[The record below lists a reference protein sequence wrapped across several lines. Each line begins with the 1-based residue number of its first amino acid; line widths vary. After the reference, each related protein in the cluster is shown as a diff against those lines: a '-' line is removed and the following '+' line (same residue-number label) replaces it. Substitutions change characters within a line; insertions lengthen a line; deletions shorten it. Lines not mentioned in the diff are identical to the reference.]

1 MGVLRV
7 FGEFRSFAED
17 MKKEFAGYNRETLQQ
32 DTFAGITVAAVAL
45 PLALAFG
52 VGCGADASSGLI
64 TAIISAFVIC
74 TLSGASFQISGPTG
88 AMTAILMPLSIKYGM
103 QGIFAAGAIAG
114 AILLTAGLLRMGK
127 LVYYLPAPVISGFT
141 SGIAVIIAL
150 GQMENLFGVK
160 SEGSETIE
168 RFLSIFSGSFSPNYA
183 ALFVGL
189 FVILTMIY
197 WPKKLADR
205 IPGSLAAVLIATIG
219 AFVLRLPVDVVGSI
233 PRALV
238 HDSRLTLGILFS
250 SSMDEILMPATSI
263 AALGM
268 IESLLCGVAAGR
280 MKGEKLNGD
289 RELIAQGIGN
299 IILPFLGGV
308 PATAAIARSSV
319 AIKSG
324 GRTRLTG
331 IIQGVVLLLSMFL
344 IAPLMSRI
352 PLSALSGV
360 LIVTAWRMNEWQS
373 IRYIFKHKFKS
384 GAAKFLIT
392 LSVTVIF
399 DLTIAIAAGVLFAMV
414 AFVSSVSDL
423 EVSVSEVNPDRLKG
437 RIIPDKHTQVIY
449 VTGPVF
455 FGAIDRFET
464 GIKQACGEVIILSMR
479 GVPYIDTSGV
489 QALMEFCLEK
499 EREGVS
505 IFFAA
510 LQPKVKRM
518 IDRAGI
524 TELLGAD
531 AFYSNALDAIG
542 MADAKKNPLPNRQT
556 CGG

>member
-1 MGVLRV
+1 M
-7 FGEFRSFAED
+7 FGEVKCFAAD
-17 MKKEFAGYNRETLQQ
+17 IKKEFAGYNREALQQ

-64 TAIISAFVIC
+64 SAIISAFVIC

-88 AMTAILMPLSIKYGM
+88 AMTAILMPLSIKYGI

-114 AILLTAGLLRMGK
+114 LILLIAGLLRMGK

-141 SGIAVIIAL
+141 SGIAVVIAL
-150 GQMENLFGVK
+150 GQMENLFGVQ
-160 SEGSETIE
+160 SEGSETLE
-168 RFLSIFSGSFSPNYA
+168 RFLNIFSGTFSPNYA
-183 ALFVGL
+183 ALLIGI
-189 FVILTMIY
+189 FVILLMVY

-205 IPGSLAAVLIATIG
+205 IPGSLAAVLIATVV
-219 AFVLRLPVDVVGSI
+219 AFILRLPVDTVGNI
-233 PRALV
+233 PRALI
-238 HDSRLTLGILFS
+238 HDSRLTLSLLFE

-280 MKGEKLNGD
+280 MKGERLNGD

-299 IILPFLGGV
+299 ILLPFLGGV

-331 IIQGVVLLLSMFL
+331 IIQGIVLLLSMFL

-352 PLSALSGV
+352 PLSALAGV
-360 LIVTAWRMNEWQS
+360 LIVTAWRMNEWSS
-373 IRYIFKHKFKS
+373 IRYIFRHKFKT

-392 LSVTVIF
+392 LSVTVMF

-414 AFVSSVSDL
+414 TFVSSVSDL
-423 EVSVSEVNPDRLKG
+423 EISVSEVNPDRLGG
-437 RIIPDKHTQVIY
+437 RVTPDRHTQVIY

-464 GIKQACGEVIILSMR
+464 GIKQASAEVIIFSMR
-479 GVPYIDTSGV
+479 GVPYIDTSGI

-499 EREGVS
+499 EREGVTVL
-505 IFFAA
+505 FAA
-510 LQPKVKRM
+510 LQPKVKKM
-518 IDRAGI
+518 LDRAGI
-524 TELLGAD
+524 TDMLGAD

-542 MADAKKNPLPNRQT
+542 VANSRSAAHSTQ
-556 CGG
+556 CGA

>member
-1 MGVLRV
+1 MFVALK
-7 FGEFRSFAED
+7 SFADD
-17 MKKEFAGYNRETLQQ
+17 MRKEFAGYDRGALQQ
-32 DTFAGITVAAVAL
+32 DTFAGVTVAAVAL

-64 TAIISAFVIC
+64 SAIISAFVIC

-88 AMTAILMPLSIKYGM
+88 AMTAILMPLSIKYGI

-114 AILLTAGLLRMGK
+114 VILLTAGLLRMGK

-150 GQMENLFGVK
+150 GQMENFFGVQ
-160 SEGSETIE
+160 SSGSKTLE
-168 RFLSIFSGSFSPNYA
+168 RFFSIFADGFSPNYA
-183 ALFVGL
+183 ALFIGL
-189 FVILTMIY
+189 FVILTMAL
-197 WPKKLADR
+197 WPKKFAER
-205 IPGSLAAVLIATIG
+205 VPGSLAAVLMATVV
-219 AFVLRLPVDVVGSI
+219 AFILGLNVDIVGNI
-233 PRALV
+233 PRALI
-238 HDSRLTLGILFS
+238 HDSRLTLSAHLS
-250 SSMDEILMPATSI
+250 SSMDEMLVPATSI

-299 IILPFLGGV
+299 ILLPFLGGV

-331 IIQGVVLLLSMFL
+331 IIQGIVLLLSMFL
-344 IAPLMSRI
+344 IAPFMSRI
-352 PLSALSGV
+352 PLAALAGV
-360 LIVTAWRMNEWQS
+360 LIVTAWRMNEWHS
-373 IRYIFKHKFKS
+373 IRYIFKRKFKS

-392 LSVTVIF
+392 LSVTVLF

-423 EVSVSEVNPDRLKG
+423 DVSVSEVNPERLKG
-437 RIIPDKHTQVIY
+437 RITPDRHTQVIY

-455 FGAIDRFET
+455 FGAIERLET
-464 GIKQACGEVIILSMR
+464 GIKQATGEVIILSMR

-489 QALMEFCLEK
+489 QAILEFCLEK
-499 EREGVS
+499 ERDGVTVL
-505 IFFAA
+505 FAA
-510 LQPKVKRM
+510 LQPKVKTM
-518 IDRAGI
+518 LDRGGI
-524 TELLGAD
+524 TDMLGDD

-542 MADAKKNPLPNRQT
+542 MADKKAS
-556 CGG
+556 